1 MNDKYHVNFNEFEE
15 YKKAFEKKVIEF
27 RQEVYNVFK
36 LNQEIDWEGN
46 GYDAASKSIALEI
59 NRLNT
64 IPQVLDLYV
73 DFMDKAINS
82 YSEGMEEIRKS
93 FEEIL
98 EVIRIEKRKR
108 GELTDGI

>member
-1 MNDKYHVNFNEFEE
+1 MNEKYYVNFSGFEE
-15 YKKAFEKKVIEF
+15 YKEAFEKKITEF
-27 RQEVYNVFK
+27 RQEVFNVFK
-36 LNQEIDWEGN
+36 LNQEVDWKGS
-46 GYDAASKSIALEI
+46 GYDSASNSINLEI
-59 NRLNT
+59 DRLNT

-73 DFMDKAINS
+73 DFMDKAINN
-82 YSEGMEEIRKS
+82 YSDGMEEIRKS

>member
-1 MNDKYHVNFNEFEE
+1 
-15 YKKAFEKKVIEF
+15 
-27 RQEVYNVFK
+27 
-36 LNQEIDWEGN
+36 
-46 GYDAASKSIALEI
+46 
-59 NRLNT
+59 
-64 IPQVLDLYV
+64 
-73 DFMDKAINS
+73 MDKSINS